1 LQRVKLRPRLIRS
14 ACVLG
19 AAALLAVS
27 GASANGAR
35 KADRDCT
42 WGASSVTATIVDGQ
56 LVESQPQTSG
66 CIPP

>member
-1 LQRVKLRPRLIRS
+1 MNGRGLIRS

-27 GASANGAR
+27 GASARGTR
-35 KADRDCT
+35 KSDPDCT
-42 WGASSVTATIVDGQ
+42 WGASSVTATLVNGQ

-66 CIPP
+66 CIPNP